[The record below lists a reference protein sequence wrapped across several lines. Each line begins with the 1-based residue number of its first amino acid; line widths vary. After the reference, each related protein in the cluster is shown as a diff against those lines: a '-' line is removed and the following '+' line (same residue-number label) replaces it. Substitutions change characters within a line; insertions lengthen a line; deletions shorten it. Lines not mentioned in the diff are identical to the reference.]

1 MRLRVGIGHP
11 GHRSQVTGF
20 VLGKPSA
27 PERAL
32 LDECIDEASRAID
45 ILIDEGW
52 GPALQQLHSFRA
64 SK

>member
-1 MRLRVGIGHP
+1 
-11 GHRSQVTGF
+11 HRSQVTGF
-20 VLGKPSA
+20 VLGKPPAS
-27 PERAL
+27 ERVL
-32 LDECIDEASRAID
+32 LDECIDEASRAVD